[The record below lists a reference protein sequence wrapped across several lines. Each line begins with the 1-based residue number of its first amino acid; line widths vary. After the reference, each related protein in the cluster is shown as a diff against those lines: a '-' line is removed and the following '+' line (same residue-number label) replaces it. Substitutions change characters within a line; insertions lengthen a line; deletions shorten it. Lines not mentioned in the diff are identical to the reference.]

1 MEKLIAGQYDLG
13 TKEGT
18 LHYDI
23 YGHGPACIVLSGG
36 PGLDSRYFGNL
47 GGIEDTVMFVLL
59 HPRGSGLSQH
69 PDESDWSLSA
79 YARDVEAVRSHLGL
93 QRPLVLGHSHGGFIA
108 LQYALDYP
116 QASGGLILVGTS
128 SCMAIWDAEAAVRPY
143 ADEPWFPEAHEAMKS
158 EPTNEE
164 DARADLLAMM
174 PFYFAHTGPG
184 LEAVK
189 ERIALYRMNIAP
201 KFDFATYDLRASLST
216 IQAPTLILAG
226 RQDWI
231 CTAQMS
237 EEMARL
243 IPAAQLVVFDE
254 CGHFPW
260 MEAHDGF
267 RSAIHDFV
275 GGLALP
281 TYQPVT

>member
-1 MEKLIAGQYDLG
+1 MEKLIASQYDLATDDG
-13 TKEGT
+13 I

-23 YGHGPACIVLSGG
+23 YGRGPACIVLSGG
-36 PGLDSRYFGNL
+36 PGLDSRYLGNL
-47 GGIEDTVMFVLL
+47 GGIEDTVTFILL
-59 HPRGSGLSQH
+59 HPRGSGLSTH
-69 PDESDWSLSA
+69 PDQSDWSLGA

-93 QRPLVLGHSHGGFIA
+93 RRPLVLGHSHGGFIA

-116 QASGGLILVGTS
+116 QAAGGLILVGTS
-128 SCMAIWDAEAAVRPY
+128 SCMATWDPEAAVRPY
-143 ADEPWFPEAHEAMKS
+143 ADEPWFPEAYEAMKR

-164 DARADLLAMM
+164 DTKADLLTMM
-174 PFYFAHTGPG
+174 PFYFAHTGPD

-189 ERIALYRMNIAP
+189 DNIAPYRMSIVP
-201 KFDFATYDLRASLST
+201 KFDFATYDLRTSLLT

-243 IPAAQLVVFDE
+243 IPGARLIVFEE

-260 MEAHDGF
+260 MEARDRF
-267 RSAIHDFV
+267 RSAVHDFV
-275 GGLALP
+275 GGLALEN
-281 TYQPVT
+281 Q